1 MSESIDASSHT
12 QAMATVLDQ
21 SQESH
26 IDQLHRAAIGPVNTD
41 YYLPILARFEA
52 YDRGS
57 PSWNWAA
64 SLCTLNWM
72 AFRGLWRPALAYLAT
87 LVGAALGLMALTHFA
102 TGMAESIRWGLW
114 SALATLA
121 LLVPGF
127 FGNIWLFNNHRKR
140 LVQALAATPTLRDA
154 CLQLSRQASSRQR
167 MLGLAMANGTLAI
180 TLASAWF
187 WYPGNT
193 LRDRASGERSGAV
206 VGATVAP
213 GPASQATGL
222 ASTPAAPAPSPTP
235 ASTHTSAPS
244 TDPQA
249 AASAASQ
256 PLAPASAPTSA
267 PTSAPASAVSPQ
279 ALAPAASAAA
289 APVPLT
295 RPAEAASATVS
306 ATPMAAATQQ
316 APPLA
321 TPPRLSQAATR
332 HAAIASRSRKAHTQ
346 AAAPAPALAP
356 APAARPEAAP
366 GAPARATPPPKRA
379 LAAST
384 GTTPAAPASRA
395 TAEGRFQINVGLFA
409 QRDNAQRAVERLQGA
424 GLPVTTQDLARASGT
439 LTRVRV
445 GPFATREQADAAAR
459 QIRTLQLDAVVVRP

>member
-1 MSESIDASSHT
+1 MSETIDASSHAN
-12 QAMATVLDQ
+12 AMVTVLDQ

-87 LVGAALGLMALTHFA
+87 LVAAALGLMALTHFA

-140 LVQALAATPTLRDA
+140 LAQALAVTPTLRDA
-154 CLQLSRQASSRQR
+154 CLQLGRQASSRQR
-167 MLGLAMANGTLAI
+167 LLGLAMANGVLAI

-187 WYPGNT
+187 WYPKNAMHDST
-193 LRDRASGERSGAV
+193 RLAHSGAV
-206 VGATVAP
+206 VGTAP
-213 GPASQATGL
+213 
-222 ASTPAAPAPSPTP
+222 
-235 ASTHTSAPS
+235 
-244 TDPQA
+244 

-256 PLAPASAPTSA
+256 TVVPASAPV
-267 PTSAPASAVSPQ
+267 SAPAIGAEAAAASAPRPVVASQASASAADNRPQ
-279 ALAPAASAAA
+279 ALATAASDAAAPAPSSLPVAAASAATA
-289 APVPLT
+289 MAVATAP
-295 RPAEAASATVS
+295 AASDAV
-306 ATPMAAATQQ
+306 AAATPRGPPPT
-316 APPLA
+316 APL
-321 TPPRLSQAATR
+321 RLSQAATR
-332 HAAIASRSRKAHTQ
+332 HAAIASRSRKAHKLAVVTPAPAAVPATASPSAAMPQ
-346 AAAPAPALAP
+346 AAAPATAAAKR
-356 APAARPEAAP
+356 APAASVS
-366 GAPARATPPPKRA
+366 PA
-379 LAAST
+379 
-384 GTTPAAPASRA
+384 PAAPASRA
-395 TAEGRFQINVGLFA
+395 TTAGRFQINVGLFA
-409 QRDNAQRAVERLQGA
+409 QRDNAQRAFERLQGA
-424 GLPVTTQDLARASGT
+424 GLPATTQDLSRNGAT

-445 GPFATREQADAAAR
+445 GPFASREQADAAAQ
-459 QIRTLQLDAVVVRP
+459 QIRALQLDAVVVRP